1 MPKMKTVGEEAGLSA
16 SDILLMGRLRTN
28 QIERRCHMTR
38 ISRSVI
44 AALALSSLVAGLT
57 GCQKKEG
64 PAERAGKEIDKA
76 VEKTGQQIDK
86 SVGNVGE
93 KMEKA
98 GEKMQDKAKDVGK

>member
-1 MPKMKTVGEEAGLSA
+1 MPKRVKKAGEEAGISA
-16 SDILLMGRLRTN
+16 NDILFMGRLRTN
-28 QIERRCHMTR
+28 QIERRCHMTK

-44 AALALSSLVAGLT
+44 AALVLGALVAGLS

-76 VEKTGQQIDK
+76 VEKSGKQIDK

-93 KMEKA
+93 KIEKA
-98 GEKMQDKAKDVGK
+98 GEKFRTRQKI